1 MKMESSLNSLGS
13 ELGLTE
19 YELKIYAASVEL
31 GRATANRIA
40 KKTGIPRTSVYS
52 TLDRLQEKG
61 LVALERKKGVQAFLA
76 ASPHSLVT
84 MAQEQVTRAQQG
96 LARAKQISEMLEST
110 RGRDAITSSKILIYE
125 GRSSI
130 RTMLSEWEQTW
141 RDSVVTFGRPWGGF
155 QDESFLK
162 HYGDTTIRY
171 WERFKEEKYEA
182 QNQLRLF
189 QEQGEVSRKIEAR
202 IAKIVGQRRKLRPL
216 PGINKF
222 SATLWLVGEYLI
234 ILKTQDDPHY
244 ALQIRDQLL
253 TENVYAIFDRLWQ
266 MTNP

>member
-1 MKMESSLNSLGS
+1 MGNPTETGPSNYAGTVKVTVRGREYVMHTSAPLPASSLADL
-13 ELGLTE
+13 EAGL
-19 YELKIYAASVEL
+19 V
-31 GRATANRIA
+31 RNRI
-40 KKTGIPRTSVYS
+40 I
-52 TLDRLQEKG
+52 LQ
-61 LVALERKKGVQAFLA
+61 
-76 ASPHSLVT
+76 
-84 MAQEQVTRAQQG
+84 
-96 LARAKQISEMLEST
+96 
-110 RGRDAITSSKILIYE
+110 
-125 GRSSI
+125 
-130 RTMLSEWEQTW
+130 
-141 RDSVVTFGRPWGGF
+141 
-155 QDESFLK
+155 
-162 HYGDTTIRY
+162 
-171 WERFKEEKYEA
+171 EA